1 MKLSRFA
8 ATLASAA
15 LLFASAAFAAEA
27 NKTTVRIDQKVTVD
41 GKTLDSGKY
50 TAEWTG
56 DGPNVQVTLMH
67 GKETVATFA
76 AQIKPEAT
84 PNPVDAVGTT
94 DAGLTMDGTRPPVIV
109 HALVEWGGTSA
120 RPSAARSWAAGR
132 SGARRCRLGAR
143 RRRDAARGVE
153 DIEQFDAVVFGPD
166 IAQPMPDIATQH
178 E

>member
-1 MKLSRFA
+1 MKLSRLT

-27 NKTTVRIDQKVTVD
+27 NRTTVRIDQKVTVD

-67 GKETVATFA
+67 GKDTVATFA
-76 AQIKPEAT
+76 AQIKQEAT

-94 DAGLTMDGTRPPVIV
+94 DGPGGSKQLTSIYPNGKRISIQLANNGSDG
-109 HALVEWGGTSA
+109 SNSS
-120 RPSAARSWAAGR
+120 PSR
-132 SGARRCRLGAR
+132 
-143 RRRDAARGVE
+143 
-153 DIEQFDAVVFGPD
+153 
-166 IAQPMPDIATQH
+166 
-178 E
+178 

>member
-94 DAGLTMDGTRPPVIV
+94 DGADGSKQLISIYPNGKRMSIQLATNGGAGSG
-109 HALVEWGGTSA
+109 SS
-120 RPSAARSWAAGR
+120 PSR
-132 SGARRCRLGAR
+132 
-143 RRRDAARGVE
+143 
-153 DIEQFDAVVFGPD
+153 
-166 IAQPMPDIATQH
+166 
-178 E
+178 